1 MNRLLF
7 GIVLL
12 NISSLVANGQS
23 PSRKTRY
30 PVEQQLIELE
40 REWSQADFRQDVPAI
55 KRLVAEDWIGTTS
68 RGLIL
73 NRSRMLDEVLA
84 VKADGD
90 STISDTRVRMY
101 GKTAIVT
108 GLLTTN
114 NPPIT
119 GQPILKRF
127 TDVWLKTKAGWRC
140 MASHGSYVK

>member
-12 NISSLVANGQS
+12 NIIPLMANGQS
-23 PSRKTRY
+23 PSRKTPH
-30 PVEQQLIELE
+30 PVEQQLIQLE
-40 REWSQADFRQDVPAI
+40 RAWSQADFRQDVQTI
-55 KRLVAEDWIGTTS
+55 KRLVAEEWIGTTS
-68 RGLIL
+68 RGKIL
-73 NRSRMLDEVLA
+73 NRSRMLDEVVA

-114 NPPIT
+114 NPPST

-127 TDVWLKTKAGWRC
+127 TDVWLNTKAGWRC
-140 MASHGSYVK
+140 IASHGSYVK